1 MPQYQDSC
9 PLCARPADV
18 RPLERERLLV
28 RCPFCRPVILDERLF
43 EVLAN
48 ARRRNIAAVLDLV
61 PGLSLASQRTCE
73 RGELLILTSTN
84 WVRVSLAHSPMREQP
99 AGAGSV

>member
-1 MPQYQDSC
+1 VPQYQDSC
-9 PLCARPADV
+9 PLCGRNADV
-18 RPLERERLLV
+18 RPLERERFLV

-43 EVLAN
+43 EVLTN
-48 ARRRNIAAVLDLV
+48 ARRRNIAAVLDLL

-84 WVRVSLAHSPMREQP
+84 WVRVSMAHSQMP
-99 AGAGSV
+99 AETARAGSF